1 MKINLKKTAGS
12 CYLEERVLTSL
23 WNLLISLNAR
33 ISLLYWGGHFQRKS
47 YKLGHGLNT
56 CRVKPAVG
64 LYKLLF
70 LGCARRYC
78 KYSISRLDLLFQS
91 LILSI
96 LFMALKFGVMP
107 FIGSI

>member
-1 MKINLKKTAGS
+1 MGVQSFIRWAYENRMKINLKKTAGS

-56 CRVKPAVG
+56 C
-64 LYKLLF
+64 
-70 LGCARRYC
+70 
-78 KYSISRLDLLFQS
+78 
-91 LILSI
+91 
-96 LFMALKFGVMP
+96 
-107 FIGSI
+107 